1 MTEARH
7 PGGEASTIR
16 SELESRVGPAL
27 AEHGR
32 LLGRGYQAAAYLLE
46 TSLGPVVVKKA
57 HSSPLV
63 HRLGLRALRREAA
76 VYERLQGIRGVPRS
90 YGLVGGHLVLEHI
103 AGASLRQEGE
113 QVADRERFFS
123 LLLETIDA
131 MHAAGVAH
139 GDLKRKDNILIGHA
153 GQPYVIDFGIAWCKD
168 AGSPRW
174 RKRIFD
180 MVCQMDY
187 NAWLKLKY
195 RRRFEDAD
203 DVSPTDAAR
212 YRPLWLER
220 IARSVRIPWQFISLR
235 RLRRRHR
242 APREQDREP

>member
-1 MTEARH
+1 MTGA
-7 PGGEASTIR
+7 PQLGGEDDTIR
-16 SELESRVGPAL
+16 GELESLVEPTL

-46 TSLGPVVVKKA
+46 TSAGPVVVKKA
-57 HSSPLV
+57 HTSPLV
-63 HRLGLRALRREAA
+63 HRIGLRALQREAA
-76 VYERLQGIRGVPRS
+76 VYERLRGIRGVPRS
-90 YGLVGGHLVLEHI
+90 YGLLRGHLVLEHI

-113 QVADRERFFS
+113 RIADRERFFA

-139 GDLKRKDNILIGHA
+139 GDLKRKDNILVGE
-153 GQPYVIDFGIAWCKD
+153 GEQPYVIDFGIAWCAD
-168 AGSPRW
+168 ADAPRW
-174 RKRIFD
+174 RRRIFD
-180 MVCQMDY
+180 MLCQMDY

-203 DVSPTDAAR
+203 DVSTADAAR

-220 IARSVRIPWQFISLR
+220 TARAVRIPWQFISLR
-235 RLRRRHR
+235 RLRRRRR
-242 APREQDREP
+242 APPA